1 MPRKRDVNLSHC
13 GNAISRMWS
22 PFGWV
27 RNGVLARRE
36 TPRQGIRCLLPPE
49 QIFPAAKVWS
59 GEKRVAETQTAA
71 RMGGGGYH
79 KVYLKMGTVLSGEP
93 CDIFPDVINARVYLV
108 DHLIMPET
116 DNMPAQCF
124 HQNIPMYVICL
135 TASIS
140 VKMPSLAMVRSWI
153 TRLSCHFP
161 STHWDDFSSSLASR
175 SNLI

>member
-1 MPRKRDVNLSHC
+1 MMRTIFRCAKSAADCRAMPRKRDVNLSHC

-71 RMGGGGYH
+71 QTGGGGVATAYN
-79 KVYLKMGTVLSGEP
+79 LSSIGWRLCLSV
-93 CDIFPDVINARVYLV
+93 CDMLQVPRSMSALFGQREVPPKADRETARSRR
-108 DHLIMPET
+108 EQ
-116 DNMPAQCF
+116 NQCR
-124 HQNIPMYVICL
+124 ILP
-135 TASIS
+135 
-140 VKMPSLAMVRSWI
+140 
-153 TRLSCHFP
+153 
-161 STHWDDFSSSLASR
+161 
-175 SNLI
+175 